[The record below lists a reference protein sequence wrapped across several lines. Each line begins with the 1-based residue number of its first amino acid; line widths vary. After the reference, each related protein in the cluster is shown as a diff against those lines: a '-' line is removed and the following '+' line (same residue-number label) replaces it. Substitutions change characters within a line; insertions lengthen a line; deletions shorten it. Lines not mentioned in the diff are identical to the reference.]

1 MNISNINFNGIYKIK
16 CKDLNQAKKIKES
29 LPDTLDFNQTGKDI
43 VIMSYPHNDKS
54 GKVLDLL
61 KENTDIHDK
70 NLHNAAI
77 NAYRKTSQMAP
88 GRIVDTYR

>member
-1 MNISNINFNGIYKIK
+1 
-16 CKDLNQAKKIKES
+16 
-29 LPDTLDFNQTGKDI
+29 
-43 VIMSYPHNDKS
+43 MSYPHNDKS

>member
-1 MNISNINFNGIYKIK
+1 MKKQAYISVFDKTGVV
-16 CKDLNQAKKIKES
+16 DFAKKLQKAGYEIVS
-29 LPDTLDFNQTGKDI
+29 TG
-43 VIMSYPHNDKS
+43 
-54 GKVLDLL
+54 GTFDLL